1 MVGYATYFFSY
12 HTWTGKS
19 LYMDDLYVKSDFRK
33 QGIGKKL
40 LNTVIEFARKK
51 NVKRCVGKYLTA
63 IKMLRNFIKI

>member
-1 MVGYATYFFSY
+1 
-12 HTWTGKS
+12 
-19 LYMDDLYVKSDFRK
+19 MDDLYVKSDFRK